1 MRLGLMLSGRLGEI
15 LLNFCLQNYE
25 VTAVL
30 TDKNS
35 KAIIE
40 GASKRDI
47 PCFVGNPRNKR
58 AAEFTKSYSVDL
70 LLSINYLFIVEPD
83 VIEWPKLEAVN
94 FHGSLLP
101 KYRGRTPHIWAIIN
115 NEQETGVTA
124 HKLVEECDE
133 GDILIQKLLPI
144 EYEDTGADILR
155 KFESIYPKIASEVI
169 EMYNSGTIK
178 AKKQN
183 NEEAT
188 YFGKRTPKDGKI
200 NWSWQKERIR
210 NWVRAQAFPYPGA
223 FSFINGKKV
232 IIDRID
238 YDELGFQS
246 EQPNGMILRINPVRV
261 KTPNGVVKLSEVR
274 EGAEHI
280 KQTTVLD

>member
-15 LLNFCLQNYE
+15 LLDYCLQNYQIA
-25 VTAVL
+25 AVL

-35 KAIIE
+35 KGII
-40 GASKRDI
+40 GRASKSDV

-58 AAEFTKSYSVDL
+58 TAEFTKTYSVDL

-101 KYRGRTPHIWAIIN
+101 KYRGRTPHVWAIIN

-133 GDILIQKLLPI
+133 GDILIQKVLPI
-144 EYEDTGADILR
+144 AYEDTGADILR
-155 KFESIYPKIASEVI
+155 KFEDIYPEMVSEVI
-169 EMYNSGTIK
+169 EIYSSGKIQ

-183 NEEAT
+183 NEKAT
-188 YFGKRTPKDGKI
+188 YFGKRTPKDGEI

-223 FSFINGKKV
+223 FSFINGRKV

-238 YDELGFQS
+238 YDELGFQYD
-246 EQPNGMILRINPVRV
+246 QPNGMILTINPVRV
-261 KTPNGVVKLSEVR
+261 KTPNGVVRLSEIR
-274 EGAEHI
+274 GGAEHI
-280 KQTTVLD
+280 KEKTVFD